1 MSGDVRRRTH
11 DGRLPMSEQTG
22 GGATATERKGMWTEP
37 PPRRPVASF
46 RTYSDAAKAVDYLAQ
61 QDFPVE
67 RVSIVG
73 QNVELVE
80 QIVGRNGYGN
90 AAARGAV
97 AGGVTG
103 ALFGWIF
110 GLAAWIVPLI
120 ASLAIAA
127 YGLVFGAVI
136 GALLGL
142 GLHWLDRG
150 HRNFASVQVLQPTTY
165 ELVADAAV
173 ADRAAAVLGGRA

>member
-1 MSGDVRRRTH
+1 
-11 DGRLPMSEQTG
+11 
-22 GGATATERKGMWTEP
+22 
-37 PPRRPVASF
+37 
-46 RTYSDAAKAVDYLAQ
+46 VDYLAQ
-61 QDFPVE
+61 HDFPVQ

-73 QNVELVE
+73 QDVELVE
-80 QIVGRNGYGN
+80 QIIGRNGYGH

-103 ALFGWIF
+103 ALVGWIF
-110 GLAAWIVPLI
+110 GLAAWIAPLI

-142 GLHWLDRG
+142 ALRGLDRG
-150 HRNFASVQVLQPTTY
+150 HHDFASVRVLQPTRY

-173 ADRAAAVLGGRA
+173 ADRAAAVLAGRE